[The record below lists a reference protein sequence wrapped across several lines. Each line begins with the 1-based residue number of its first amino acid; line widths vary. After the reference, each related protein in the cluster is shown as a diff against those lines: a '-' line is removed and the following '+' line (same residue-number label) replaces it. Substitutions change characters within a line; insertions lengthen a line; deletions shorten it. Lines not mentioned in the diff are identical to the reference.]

1 MLSTN
6 LWTVDSSMF
15 KTFSIKERVRLRLQF
30 DFFNVFNVPG
40 NSFSTGDDGIA
51 FTYTNQNS
59 PRTMQISGRLS
70 W

>member
-1 MLSTN
+1 
-6 LWTVDSSMF
+6 V
-15 KTFSIKERVRLRLQF
+15 KLRLQF

-40 NSFSTGDDGIA
+40 NSFSTGDDGLA
-51 FTYTNQNS
+51 LTYTNQNS